1 MIGRHS
7 PPAGNARRTRSRSLS
22 ANVSMPVKAETP
34 AQAKAK
40 ALFEAEQQFIAP
52 GIQTIALVSQL
63 AIAHGRGATLTDL
76 DGRTYLDLNAG
87 VSVASLGHAH
97 PRYVAA
103 LTKQLEAVSVGSFTS
118 EPRAELVRLIAEL
131 APGELSRTQFFSG
144 GAEAVEAGIRLARS
158 YTKRTDVVGF
168 TGGFHG
174 KTAGVLP
181 ISDVDWKT
189 LIGPL
194 PAGHHL
200 APYADPTRFE
210 GSADECREHAIKQL
224 RRVIE
229 EEIAG
234 RPAAIVIEPI
244 QGTAGN
250 IVPPPGFLREVCDVA
265 HEYGALLLADEMIT
279 GFGRTGKLFGCDHDE
294 VVPDILTLGKG
305 MASGFPVSALVSTHE
320 IMAAKPFSL
329 PSASSSSYGGNP
341 LAAAAALVTIQT
353 ILSDKLI
360 ENSEQVG
367 RLLRDGF
374 EALARKRRSIA
385 NVRGKG
391 LLVGFDLVAD
401 QETKALL
408 PKERCIEFF
417 KRCLAEGLIMMS
429 YTPRV
434 RVHPPLILTA
444 DQARSALAIV
454 DAVLDRLETEA

>member
-7 PPAGNARRTRSRSLS
+7 PPAANARLTLSRISLS
-22 ANVSMPVKAETP
+22 NGFMPAKTETP
-34 AQAKAK
+34 SRAQ
-40 ALFEAEQQFIAP
+40 ALFEQEQQFIAP
-52 GIQTIALVSQL
+52 GVQTIALLSKL
-63 AIAHGRGATLTDL
+63 AIARGNGATLTDL

-97 PRYVAA
+97 PKYVAA
-103 LTKQLEAVSVGSFTS
+103 ITKQLESVSVGIFTPQ
-118 EPRAELVRLIAEL
+118 PRAELVRLIAEL
-131 APGELSRTQFFSG
+131 APGELSRSQFFSG

-158 YTKRTDVVGF
+158 FTKRTDVVGF

-181 ISDVDWKT
+181 ISDIDWKN

-194 PAGHHL
+194 PSGYHI
-200 APYADPTRFE
+200 APYADPIRFA
-210 GSADECREHAIKQL
+210 GSPDECRERAIREL

-250 IVPPPGFLREVCDVA
+250 IVPPPGFLRDVREVA

-279 GFGRTGKLFGCDHDE
+279 GFGRTGKLFGCNHDN
-294 VVPDILTLGKG
+294 VLPDIMTLGKG
-305 MASGFPVSALVSTHE
+305 MASGFPVSALVSTEE
-320 IMAAKPFSL
+320 IMAAEPFSL

-353 ILSDKLI
+353 ILSDKLV
-360 ENSEQVG
+360 ENSANVG
-367 RLLRDGF
+367 RLLREGF
-374 EALARKRRSIA
+374 EALAKKRGSLA

-401 QETKALL
+401 QKPKALL

-444 DQARSALAIV
+444 DQANYALGIV
-454 DAVLDRLETEA
+454 DAVLERFESE

>member
-1 MIGRHS
+1 
-7 PPAGNARRTRSRSLS
+7 
-22 ANVSMPVKAETP
+22 MPVKTEIPSP
-34 AQAKAK
+34 ARAKT
-40 ALFEAEQQFIAP
+40 LFDEEQQFIAP
-52 GIQTIALVSQL
+52 GVQTIALLSQL
-63 AIAHGRGATLTDL
+63 AISHGSGATLTDL

-118 EPRAELVRLIAEL
+118 PPRAELVRLIAEL
-131 APGELSRTQFFSG
+131 VPGELSRTQFFSG

-158 YTKRTDVVGF
+158 FTKRTDVVGF

-181 ISDVDWKT
+181 ISDIDWKT
-189 LIGPL
+189 QIGPL
-194 PAGHHL
+194 PPGYHV
-200 APYADPTRFE
+200 APYADPTRFN
-210 GSADECREHAIKQL
+210 GSPEECRQQSIRQL

-229 EEIAG
+229 GGIAG

-250 IVPPPGFLREVCDVA
+250 IVPPPGFLRDVRDVA
-265 HEYGALLLADEMIT
+265 HEYGALLIADEMIT
-279 GFGRTGKLFGCDHDE
+279 GFGRTGKLFGCNHDE
-294 VVPDILTLGKG
+294 VVPDIMTLGKG
-305 MASGFPVSALVSTHE
+305 MAAGYPVSALVSTDK

-353 ILSDKLI
+353 ILSDNLV
-360 ENSEQVG
+360 ENSAKVG
-367 RLLRDGF
+367 RVLQEGF
-374 EALARKRRSIA
+374 EKLAAKRRSIA
-385 NVRGKG
+385 NVRGRG
-391 LLVGFDLVAD
+391 LLIGFDLVAD
-401 QETKALL
+401 QTSKALL

-417 KRCLAEGLIMMS
+417 KRGLAEGLIMMS

-434 RVHPPLILTA
+434 RVHPPLILTVE
-444 DQARSALAIV
+444 QAQSALEII
-454 DAVLDRLETEA
+454 DRVLEQFEAD

>member
-1 MIGRHS
+1 M
-7 PPAGNARRTRSRSLS
+7 PAKT
-22 ANVSMPVKAETP
+22 ETP
-34 AQAKAK
+34 SQTE
-40 ALFEAEQQFIAP
+40 ALFDQEQQFIAP
-52 GIQTIALVSQL
+52 GVQTIALLSKL
-63 AIAHGRGATLTDL
+63 AIARGSGATLTDL

-97 PRYVAA
+97 PKYVAA

-118 EPRAELVRLIAEL
+118 APRAELVRLIAEL

-158 YTKRTDVVGF
+158 FTKRTDVVGF

-181 ISDVDWKT
+181 ISDIDWKS

-194 PAGHHL
+194 PPGYHI
-200 APYADPTRFE
+200 APYADPTRFD
-210 GSADECREHAIKQL
+210 GSADECRDDAIKNL

-229 EEIAG
+229 DEING

-250 IVPPPGFLREVCDVA
+250 LVPPPGFLREVREVA

-279 GFGRTGKLFGCDHDE
+279 GFGRTGKLFGCNHDE
-294 VVPDILTLGKG
+294 IVPDIMTLGKG
-305 MASGFPVSALVSTHE
+305 MASGFPVSALVSTDE
-320 IMAAKPFSL
+320 IMSAKPFSL

-353 ILSDKLI
+353 ILADKLI
-360 ENSEQVG
+360 ENSAKVG
-367 RLLRDGF
+367 RLLREGF
-374 EALARKRRSIA
+374 EALVKKRRSIA

-391 LLVGFDLVAD
+391 LLIGFDFVAD
-401 QETKALL
+401 QETKTLL
-408 PKERCIEFF
+408 AKERCIEFF
-417 KRCLAEGLIMMS
+417 KRCLKRGLIMMS

-434 RVHPPLILTA
+434 RVHPPLILSA
-444 DQARSALAIV
+444 EQAHSALAIV
-454 DAVLDRLETEA
+454 DEVLEELEAE

>member
-1 MIGRHS
+1 
-7 PPAGNARRTRSRSLS
+7 
-22 ANVSMPVKAETP
+22 MPVKSETP
-34 AQAKAK
+34 TQAKAT
-40 ALFEAEQQFIAP
+40 ALFQAEQQFIAP
-52 GIQTIALVSQL
+52 GVQTIALLSQL

-103 LTKQLEAVSVGSFTS
+103 LTRQLEAVSVGSFTS
-118 EPRAELVRLIAEL
+118 APRAELVRLIADL

-158 YTKRTDVVGF
+158 FTKRTDVIGF
-168 TGGFHG
+168 SGGFHG

-194 PAGHHL
+194 PTGHHL
-200 APYADPTRFE
+200 APYADPTRFD
-210 GSADECREHAIKQL
+210 GSPDECREQAIRQL

-229 EEIAG
+229 EDVGG
-234 RPAAIVIEPI
+234 RPAVIVIEPI

-250 IVPPPGFLREVCDVA
+250 IVPPAGFLRDVREVA
-265 HEYGALLLADEMIT
+265 QEYGALLLADEMIT
-279 GFGRTGKLFGCDHDE
+279 GFGRTGKLFGCNHDE
-294 VVPDILTLGKG
+294 VLPDIMTLGKG
-305 MASGFPVSALVSTHE
+305 MASGFPVSALVSTEE
-320 IMAAKPFSL
+320 IMAARPFSL

-353 ILSDKLI
+353 ILGDNLVENSARVGNILRTGFDKLG
-360 ENSEQVG
+360 Q
-367 RLLRDGF
+367 
-374 EALARKRRSIA
+374 KYRSIA

-391 LLVGFDLVAD
+391 LLIGFDLVTD
-401 QETKALL
+401 RETKTLL
-408 PKERCIEFF
+408 PKEKCIDFF
-417 KRCLAEGLIMMS
+417 KRGLAEGLIMMS

-434 RVHPPLILTA
+434 RVHPPLILSVE
-444 DQARSALAIV
+444 QANAALAII
-454 DAVLDRLETEA
+454 DRVLGEFEAGN

>member
-1 MIGRHS
+1 MPAKTES
-7 PPAGNARRTRSRSLS
+7 PSQART
-22 ANVSMPVKAETP
+22 
-34 AQAKAK
+34 K
-40 ALFEAEQQFIAP
+40 ALFDAEQQFIAP
-52 GIQTIALVSQL
+52 GVQTIALVSQL

-97 PRYVAA
+97 PKYVAA
-103 LTKQLEAVSVGSFTS
+103 LTKQLEAVTVGSFTS
-118 EPRAELVRLIAEL
+118 QPRAELVRLIAEL

-158 YTKRTDVVGF
+158 FTKRTDVVGF

-194 PAGHHL
+194 PAGYHL

-210 GSADECREHAIKQL
+210 GSPDECREHAIKNL

-229 EEIAG
+229 EEVGG
-234 RPAAIVIEPI
+234 RPAVVVIEPI
-244 QGTAGN
+244 EGTAGN
-250 IVPPPGFLREVCDVA
+250 IVPPPGFLREVHDVA
-265 HEYGALLLADEMIT
+265 HEYGALLIADEMIT
-279 GFGRTGKLFGCDHDE
+279 GFGRTGKLFGCTHDE
-294 VVPDILTLGKG
+294 VVPDIMTLGKG
-305 MASGFPVSALVSTHE
+305 MASGFPVSALVSTDE

-341 LAAAAALVTIQT
+341 LAAAAALITIQT
-353 ILSDKLI
+353 ILSDGLI
-360 ENSEQVG
+360 ENSAKVG
-367 RLLRDGF
+367 RVLRDGF
-374 EALARKRRSIA
+374 EAIAMKRRSIA

-391 LLVGFDLVAD
+391 LLIGFDLVTD
-401 QETKALL
+401 PESKTLL

-417 KRCLAEGLIMMS
+417 KRGLTERLIMMS

-434 RVHPPLILTA
+434 RVHPPLILSVE
-444 DQARSALAIV
+444 QANSALEII
-454 DAVLDRLETEA
+454 DRVLEQFEAE

>member
-1 MIGRHS
+1 M
-7 PPAGNARRTRSRSLS
+7 PSRILS
-22 ANVSMPVKAETP
+22 ANEFMPVKSESPT
-34 AQAKAK
+34 QAASKR
-40 ALFEAEQQFIAP
+40 LFEEEQQHIAP
-52 GIQTIALVSQL
+52 GVQTIALLSQL
-63 AIAHGRGATLTDL
+63 AIASGSGATLTDV
-76 DGRTYLDLNAG
+76 DGRSYLDLNAG

-97 PRYVAA
+97 PKYVAA
-103 LTKQLEAVSVGSFTS
+103 LTKQLEAVSVGSFTLT
-118 EPRAELVRLIAEL
+118 PRAELVRLIAEL

-181 ISDVDWKT
+181 ISDIDWKP

-194 PAGHHL
+194 PTGYHI
-200 APYADPTRFE
+200 APYADPTRFD
-210 GSADECREHAIKQL
+210 GSPDECRESAIKDL

-250 IVPPPGFLREVCDVA
+250 IVPPPGFLRDVREVA
-265 HEYGALLLADEMIT
+265 REYGALLIADEMIT
-279 GFGRTGKLFGCDHDE
+279 GFGRTEKLFGCNHDE
-294 VVPDILTLGKG
+294 VVPDIMTLGKG
-305 MASGFPVSALVSTHE
+305 MASGFPVSALVSTEE
-320 IMAAKPFSL
+320 IMSAKPFSL

-360 ENSEQVG
+360 ENSAQIG
-367 RLLRDGF
+367 RLLREGF
-374 EALARKRRSIA
+374 EALAKKHRSLA

-401 QETKALL
+401 PETKALL
-408 PKERCIEFF
+408 P
-417 KRCLAEGLIMMS
+417 
-429 YTPRV
+429 
-434 RVHPPLILTA
+434 
-444 DQARSALAIV
+444 
-454 DAVLDRLETEA
+454 

>member
-1 MIGRHS
+1 
-7 PPAGNARRTRSRSLS
+7 
-22 ANVSMPVKAETP
+22 MPIKTETP
-34 AQAKAK
+34 SRTQ
-40 ALFEAEQQFIAP
+40 ALFEQEQQFIAP
-52 GIQTIALVSQL
+52 GVQTIALLSQL
-63 AIAHGRGATLTDL
+63 AIARGSGATLTDV
-76 DGRTYLDLNAG
+76 DGRVYLDLNAG

-97 PRYVAA
+97 PKYVAA
-103 LTKQLEAVSVGSFTS
+103 LTRQLEAVSVGSFTS
-118 EPRAELVRLIAEL
+118 QPRAELVRLIAEL
-131 APGELSRTQFFSG
+131 APGELARTQFFSG

-158 YTKRTDVVGF
+158 FTKRTDVVGF

-181 ISDVDWKT
+181 ISDIDWKT

-194 PAGHHL
+194 PPGYHI
-200 APYADPTRFE
+200 APYADPTRFA
-210 GSADECREHAIKQL
+210 GSPDECREAAIRGL

-250 IVPPPGFLREVCDVA
+250 IVPPPGFLREVREVA

-279 GFGRTGKLFGCDHDE
+279 GFGRTGKLFGCDHDD
-294 VVPDILTLGKG
+294 VVPDIMTLGKG
-305 MASGFPVSALVSTHE
+305 MASGFPVSALVSTEE

-341 LAAAAALVTIQT
+341 LAAAAALITIQT
-353 ILSDKLI
+353 ILADNLV
-360 ENSEQVG
+360 ENSAKVG
-367 RLLRDGF
+367 GLLREGF
-374 EALARKRRSIA
+374 ETIAKKRRSIA

-391 LLVGFDLVAD
+391 LLIGFDLVTD
-401 QETKALL
+401 QETNTLM

-417 KRCLAEGLIMMS
+417 KGCLAKGLIMMS

-444 DQARSALAIV
+444 EQASSALAIV
-454 DAVLDRLETEA
+454 DGVLETLEAE

>member
-1 MIGRHS
+1 
-7 PPAGNARRTRSRSLS
+7 
-22 ANVSMPVKAETP
+22 MPVKLPT
-34 AQAKAK
+34 QAKTK

-52 GIQTIALVSQL
+52 GVQTIALLSQL

-97 PRYVAA
+97 PRYIAA

-118 EPRAELVRLIAEL
+118 QPRAELVRLIADL

-158 YTKRTDVVGF
+158 FTKLTDVVGF

-181 ISDVDWKT
+181 ISDIDWKT

-194 PAGHHL
+194 PPGYHL
-200 APYADPTRFE
+200 APYADPTRFA
-210 GSADECREHAIKQL
+210 GSPDDCREQAIKQL

-279 GFGRTGKLFGCDHDE
+279 GFGRTGKL
-294 VVPDILTLGKG
+294 
-305 MASGFPVSALVSTHE
+305 S
-320 IMAAKPFSL
+320 
-329 PSASSSSYGGNP
+329 
-341 LAAAAALVTIQT
+341 
-353 ILSDKLI
+353 
-360 ENSEQVG
+360 
-367 RLLRDGF
+367 
-374 EALARKRRSIA
+374 
-385 NVRGKG
+385 
-391 LLVGFDLVAD
+391 
-401 QETKALL
+401 
-408 PKERCIEFF
+408 
-417 KRCLAEGLIMMS
+417 
-429 YTPRV
+429 
-434 RVHPPLILTA
+434 
-444 DQARSALAIV
+444 
-454 DAVLDRLETEA
+454 